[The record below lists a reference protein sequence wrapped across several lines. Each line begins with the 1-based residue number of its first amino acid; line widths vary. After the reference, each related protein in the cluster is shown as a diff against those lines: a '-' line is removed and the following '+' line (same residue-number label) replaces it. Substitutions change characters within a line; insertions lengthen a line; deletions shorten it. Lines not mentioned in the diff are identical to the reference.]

1 MQLAKATGLTS
12 APTAFETS
20 HEDAAQLLP
29 GSASVHYRSRASS
42 VVFKSSLVLALIP
55 APFYLIISVLLR
67 LSCSADLQL
76 YRHSYTPHL
85 GKPGIRLVNFSA
97 M

>member
-42 VVFKSSLVLALIP
+42 IVFKSSLVLALIP
-55 APFYLIISVLLR
+55 ALSILPNNLYVAPFILL
-67 LSCSADLQL
+67 C
-76 YRHSYTPHL
+76 
-85 GKPGIRLVNFSA
+85 
-97 M
+97 